1 MAYSSGSRINT
12 PIGAYNALNALNNV
26 NRDLGV
32 RQLRLAT
39 GKRVNSVGDDPSGYT
54 IAKQMEARSRML
66 NAAVNNVGDA
76 KTMLSTAEEALQT
89 IRNLFTTIKEK
100 VVAGSNPTS
109 NGTALTS
116 DINQLRT
123 EIADIIA
130 NSSFNGTKLF
140 SSAFSAN
147 YAVDDMGT
155 SMTIAF
161 DASAV
166 TFASVA
172 SVGSVSVETNITSV
186 ETALQTIGSYIQR
199 LDAKESNLS
208 VAITNIEAAKSRI
221 YDADIAKEQLEA
233 SKLQILQQTS
243 VTQLAQ
249 ANASG
254 QVFLTLFR

>member
-1 MAYSSGSRINT
+1 M
-12 PIGAYNALNALNNV
+12 
-26 NRDLGV
+26 LG
-32 RQLRLAT
+32 
-39 GKRVNSVGDDPSGYT
+39 
-54 IAKQMEARSRML
+54 
-66 NAAVNNVGDA
+66 
-76 KTMLSTAEEALQT
+76 TAEQALQT
-89 IRNLFTTIKEK
+89 VRDLFTTIKEK

-123 EIADIIA
+123 EISDII
-130 NSSFNGTKLF
+130 NNTSFNGTKLF
-140 SSAFSAN
+140 SSAFSAA
-147 YAVDDMGT
+147 YSVDDMGT
-155 SMTIAF
+155 SLTVAF
-161 DASAV
+161 DASGV

-172 SVGSVSVETNITSV
+172 SVGAVAVDTNITGV

-199 LDAKESNLS
+199 MDAKEANLN
-208 VAITNIEAAKSRI
+208 VAITNTDAAKSRI

-249 ANASG
+249 ANASS